1 MMSDYRAPVADMRF
15 VLDRIVGLDELAALE
30 GLEAAAPDTVDAV
43 LAEAA
48 RLAGEVLAPL
58 NRVGDAQRSV
68 IEGGEVTTPDG
79 FKEAYRLFV
88 EGGWNG
94 IMFDPAI
101 GGQGLPWAVATAVTE
116 MWESAN
122 LAFSLL
128 PILTQAAVAC
138 LAQAGSP
145 AQKETYLPKLV
156 SGEWAGTMNL
166 TEPHAGS
173 DVGALTTRAVR
184 EGDRYRITGTKI
196 FVTFGEHDL
205 AENIVHLVLAR
216 TPGAPPGTKGISLF
230 IVPKFLVGADG
241 SLGARN
247 DLRAVSLE
255 HKLGIHASPTAVM
268 SYGDEGGA
276 IGYLVGEECEGM
288 RAMFIMMNTARLA
301 VGLEGLGIAERAYQQ
316 ALAYARERRQ
326 GRAVGADA
334 RQASP
339 IVEHPDVRRMLMLM
353 KAGNEAMRALA
364 YSVGGAIDRAA
375 RHPDEAERRRHGAFV
390 ELMTPVVKGWCT
402 DLGVELTSLGLQV
415 HGGVGYIEETGAAQH
430 FRDARIAPIYEGT
443 NGIQAFDL
451 VMRKLPRDGG
461 AAVRRVIADIK
472 AIDADLAA
480 ANDAHFVPLRGAL
493 ADAAG
498 AFEEASAWLIARTRD
513 DPRAAAAG
521 ATPYLR
527 LFGTVYG
534 GFLLARGALAARAA
548 LADAAG
554 DGGFMRAKIATA
566 RFYAEQVLAPAPAAL
581 RSITAGTEALFDI
594 EPELM
599 SL

>member
-1 MMSDYRAPVADMRF
+1 MTNWR
-15 VLDRIVGLDELAALE
+15 ALE
-30 GLEAAAPDTVDAV
+30 GLEAATPDTVDAV

-58 NRVGDAQRSV
+58 NRVGDEQRSV
-68 IEGGEVTTPDG
+68 IDGCEVTTPDG
-79 FKEAYRLFV
+79 FKQAYELFV

-94 IMFDPAI
+94 IMFDPEI
-101 GGQGLPWAVATAVTE
+101 GGQGLPWAVSIAVTE

-128 PILTQAAVAC
+128 PTLTQAAVAC

-145 AQKETYLPKLV
+145 IQKATYLSKLV
-156 SGEWAGTMNL
+156 SGEWTGTMNL
-166 TEPHAGS
+166 TEPDAGS
-173 DVGALTTRAVR
+173 DVGALKSRAIK
-184 EGDRYRITGTKI
+184 EGDHYRISGTKI
-196 FVTFGEHDL
+196 FITFGEHDL
-205 AENIVHLVLAR
+205 AENIIHLVLAR
-216 TPGAPPGTKGISLF
+216 TPEAPPGTKGISLF
-230 IVPKFLVGADG
+230 IVPKFLVKADG
-241 SLGARN
+241 SLGERN

-288 RAMFIMMNTARLA
+288 RTMFVMMNAARLA

-326 GRAVGADA
+326 GRAFDADGTE
-334 RQASP
+334 SSL
-339 IVEHPDVRRMLMLM
+339 IIEHPDVRRMLMLM
-353 KAGNEAMRALA
+353 KAHNEAMRAAA
-364 YSVGGAIDRAA
+364 YTVGGAMDRAA
-375 RHPDEAERRRHGAFV
+375 RHPDQEVRCQQSGFV
-390 ELMTPVVKGWCT
+390 ELMTPVIKGWCT
-402 DLGVELTSLGLQV
+402 DLGVELTSVGVQI
-415 HGGVGYIEETGAAQH
+415 HGGVGYVEETGAAQH

-451 VMRKLPRDGG
+451 VMRKLPRANG
-461 AAVRRVIADIK
+461 AAVRRVIDDIK
-472 AIDADLAA
+472 AIDGDLGATNDVNFVTIRSALGDTVAA
-480 ANDAHFVPLRGAL
+480 L
-493 ADAAG
+493 
-498 AFEEASAWLIARTRD
+498 EEASDWLIARSQD

-527 LFGTVYG
+527 LLGTVYG
-534 GFLLARGALAARAA
+534 GFLLAKSALAAHAT
-548 LADAAG
+548 LAKSG
-554 DGGFMRAKIATA
+554 DNGDFMRAKIATA
-566 RFYAEQVLAPAPAAL
+566 RFYAEQILAPAPAMV

-594 EPELM
+594 APELM

>member
-1 MMSDYRAPVADMRF
+1 MSDYLAPVADMRF
-15 VLDRIVGLDELAALE
+15 VLDKIVGLDELAALE
-30 GLEAAAPDTVDAV
+30 GLEAATPDTVDAV

-58 NRVGDAQRSV
+58 NRVGDEQRSV
-68 IEGGEVTTPDG
+68 IDGCEVTTPDG
-79 FKEAYRLFV
+79 FKQAYELFV

-94 IMFDPAI
+94 IMFDPEI
-101 GGQGLPWAVATAVTE
+101 GGQGLPWAVSIAVTE

-128 PILTQAAVAC
+128 PTLTQAAVAC

-145 AQKETYLPKLV
+145 IQKATYLSKLV

-166 TEPHAGS
+166 TEPNAGS
-173 DVGALTTRAVR
+173 DVGALKSRAIK
-184 EGDRYRITGTKI
+184 EGDHYRITGTKI
-196 FVTFGEHDL
+196 FITFGEHDL
-205 AENIVHLVLAR
+205 AENIIHLVLAR
-216 TPGAPPGTKGISLF
+216 TPEAPPGSKGISLF
-230 IVPKFLVGADG
+230 IVPKFLVKADG
-241 SLGARN
+241 SLGERN

-288 RAMFIMMNTARLA
+288 RTMFVMMNAARLA

-326 GRAVGADA
+326 GRAFDADGTE
-334 RQASP
+334 SSL
-339 IVEHPDVRRMLMLM
+339 IIEHPDVRRMLMLM
-353 KAGNEAMRALA
+353 KAHNEAMRAAA
-364 YSVGGAIDRAA
+364 YTVGGAMDRAA
-375 RHPDEAERRRHGAFV
+375 RHPDQEVRRQQSGFV
-390 ELMTPVVKGWCT
+390 ELMTPVIKGWCT
-402 DLGVELTSLGLQV
+402 DLGVELTSVGVQI
-415 HGGVGYIEETGAAQH
+415 HGGVGYVEETGAAQH

-451 VMRKLPRDGG
+451 VMRKLPRANG
-461 AAVRRVIADIK
+461 AAVRRVIDDIK
-472 AIDADLAA
+472 AIDGDLGATNDVNFVTIRSALGDTVAA
-480 ANDAHFVPLRGAL
+480 L
-493 ADAAG
+493 
-498 AFEEASAWLIARTRD
+498 EEASDWLIARSQD

-527 LFGTVYG
+527 LLGTVYG
-534 GFLLARGALAARAA
+534 GFLLAKSALAAHTT
-548 LADAAG
+548 LAKGG
-554 DGGFMRAKIATA
+554 DNGDFMRAKIATA
-566 RFYAEQVLAPAPAAL
+566 RFYAEQILAPAPAMV

-594 EPELM
+594 APELM